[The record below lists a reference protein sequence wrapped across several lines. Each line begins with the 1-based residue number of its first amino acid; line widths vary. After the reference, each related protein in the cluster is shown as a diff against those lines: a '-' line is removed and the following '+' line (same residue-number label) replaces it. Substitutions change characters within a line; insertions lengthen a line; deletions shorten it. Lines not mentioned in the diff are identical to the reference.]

1 MSTRDPIAPAP
12 GYALR
17 WAKLAFGLLTS
28 TPWTLLFPLAFA
40 AVLGLFITA
49 LWPLVLVLDP
59 QAVFGIAL
67 LLGPVMALGA
77 CALMGVFWVL
87 FLADGNRLP
96 LASLL
101 RACATIAPVAAAV
114 PLFLG
119 VLMGLTTLLVGGPAS
134 PDMPTPQDAILLPPA
149 TGHALFDFAAIGLG
163 SMARGSVVLIL
174 VSGFAIAT
182 ALGDGG
188 EARLFA
194 HFHRAF
200 LRRVPGVHTTGYALT
215 AVLSFLSILAPLATA
230 PFLLFFLAWAYV
242 GAREMMGGGTTNSA
256 PASLL
261 PSVAVTHT
269 A

>member
-1 MSTRDPIAPAP
+1 MSTRDPIAPSP

-28 TPWTLLFPLAFA
+28 TPWTLLVPLACA
-40 AVLGLFITA
+40 AAMGLFTA
-49 LWPLVLVLDP
+49 AFWPVVLFLDP
-59 QAVFGIAL
+59 KGTFGIAL

-77 CALMGVFWVL
+77 CMLMAVLWTL

-101 RACATIAPVAAAV
+101 RACATVAPVAAAV
-114 PLFLG
+114 PVFLG
-119 VLMGLTTLLVGGPAS
+119 VLVGLTSLLAGPETPAS
-134 PDMPTPQDAILLPPA
+134 MPTPQDAILLAPA
-149 TGHALFDFAAIGLG
+149 GGNALLDFAAIGLG
-163 SMARGSVVLIL
+163 AMARASVLLIL
-174 VSGFAIAT
+174 ISPFALAT

-188 EARLFA
+188 DGRLFA
-194 HFHRAF
+194 HFHLAF
-200 LRRVPGVHTTGYALT
+200 LRRVPAVHTTGYAIV
-215 AVLSFLSILAPLATA
+215 AVLSFLSVLAPLATT

-256 PASLL
+256 PASLF
-261 PSVAVTHT
+261 PSIGVART